1 MEEDVLWTHNTD
13 TLTAKVIRLN
23 NGDAQLV
30 VQDQEGTIKHDST
43 ARLTN
48 GRSDGIALEDVMAW
62 QKTISEIV

>member
-13 TLTAKVIRLN
+13 TLNAKVIRLN

-30 VQDQEGTIKHDST
+30 VVDQEGAIKHDST
-43 ARLTN
+43 TKLTN
-48 GRSDGIALEDVMAW
+48 GKSDGIALEDVLAW

>member
-43 ARLTN
+43 AKLTN
-48 GRSDGIALEDVMAW
+48 GKSDGIALEDVLAW